1 MIEILAGGALSSVQ
15 DRGRIGLRRLG
26 VPRAGTL
33 VPPWMSVA
41 NALVGNAPD
50 APVIE
55 CFEGGLRLRVIE
67 RPSIVAHA
75 GDADV
80 VALRDGARR
89 PLVPWRAHR
98 LDAGTEIA
106 VRGSGRARLT
116 VIAVRALAI
125 PLTLG
130 SASSYARAGLGGSKG
145 RALAAGDRLAITECE
160 TEDRS
165 RDGSGDG
172 PEHDLDERFG
182 AGNRSEL
189 HRGPPMS
196 CEPFLTPLDEIVLRA
211 VPGPQSD
218 AFDDDELERFFATSW
233 TLSSESD
240 RMGTRLD
247 GAAIA
252 HRNAGA
258 RDIVSDA
265 IVPGS
270 VQVPGNGQPI
280 IMLADA
286 HTAGG
291 YPKIATVIS
300 SDLPLLGLH
309 RAGTS
314 LRLQR
319 VDVDEA
325 IRHTRER
332 AGELARH
339 LGTLRPAPAD
349 APDTARLLAS
359 NLIDGVTDGAAEP
372 DEAPTP

>member
-1 MIEILAGGALSSVQ
+1 MISSK
-15 DRGRIGLRRLG
+15 IK
-26 VPRAGTL
+26 T
-33 VPPWMSVA
+33 
-41 NALVGNAPD
+41 
-50 APVIE
+50 
-55 CFEGGLRLRVIE
+55 
-67 RPSIVAHA
+67 SIIAHA

-80 VALRDGARR
+80 VAMRDGTRR
-89 PLVPWRAHR
+89 PLAPWRAYR
-98 LDAGTEIA
+98 LDVGTEIA
-106 VRGSGRARLT
+106 VRDSGRARLT
-116 VIAVRALAI
+116 VIAVRSLAV
-125 PLTLG
+125 PLVLG
-130 SASSYARAGLGGSKG
+130 SASTYARAGLGGVQG
-145 RALAAGDRLAITECE
+145 RALAAGDRLAFG
-160 TEDRS
+160 EDERVGTAE
-165 RDGSGDG
+165 RDG
-172 PEHDLDERFG
+172 LDHG
-182 AGNRSEL
+182 A
-189 HRGPPMS
+189 PMS
-196 CEPFLTPLDEIVLRA
+196 CEPFQTPLEEIILRA

-218 AFDDDELERFFATSW
+218 AFEDDELERFFATSW

-247 GAAIA
+247 GPALA
-252 HRNAGA
+252 HRDAAA

-270 VQVPGNGQPI
+270 VQIPGSGQPI

-300 SDLPLLGLH
+300 CDLPLLGIH

-314 LRLQR
+314 LRLRR

-349 APDTARLLAS
+349 VPDTARLLAA

-372 DEAPTP
+372 DEASIP

>member
-1 MIEILAGGALSSVQ
+1 MIEILSGGALSSVQ
-15 DRGRIGLRRLG
+15 DRGWIGLRRLG

-67 RPSIVAHA
+67 RRSIVAHA

-80 VALRDGARR
+80 VAMLDGARR

-116 VIAVRALAI
+116 VVAVRALAI

-130 SASSYARAGLGGSKG
+130 SASTYARARLGGSKG
-145 RALAAGDRLAITECE
+145 RALAAGDRLAIAGDE
-160 TEDRS
+160 T
-165 RDGSGDG
+165 
-172 PEHDLDERFG
+172 EHDLDGR
-182 AGNRSEL
+182 AGIGRSEL
-189 HRGPPMS
+189 DHEPLMS

-218 AFDDDELERFFATSW
+218 AFDDDELGRFFATSW

-349 APDTARLLAS
+349 TPDTARLLAS